1 MILKG
6 NQRGGAKNL
15 ALHLLKKEND
25 HVEIHE
31 LRGFVSNN
39 LVNALNEA
47 YFISKATKA
56 KQFLF
61 SLSLNPPANENVS
74 TKTFENAIERIE
86 KKLGLVN
93 QPRAIVFHEKESR
106 RHAHVA
112 WSRTFNDGQKLKAV
126 QLSHY
131 KLKLMDISRELY
143 IENNWQMPK
152 GMLNAQE
159 CNPKN
164 FTHQQWQ
171 QAKRIGKDPRAIK
184 QIFQE
189 CWAVSDSK
197 IAFANA
203 LKSRGYILAKGDRR
217 GFVALDHR
225 CEIFSVAKWASI
237 RAKEVK
243 EKLGNTENLPTV
255 ADAKTQIAKDMSKRL
270 TMMKEQQQTAIQARM
285 SLIKAN
291 KLQLVQQHRKNRNSL
306 KIKQEARQIQEIKK
320 RQDRYNK
327 GLRGFLDRFTGKH
340 TRIKKQNEQDT
351 LLTHQRD
358 SQEKDHMIFK
368 QMEQSQKLQKRADRL
383 REFKQSKGHSL
394 SSDIKQYREIES
406 HKRELFELR
415 KNKSIGQTIKAP
427 THER

>member
-15 ALHLLKKEND
+15 ALHLLKEEND
-25 HVEIHE
+25 HVELHE
-31 LRGFVSNN
+31 LRGFVSND
-39 LVNALNEA
+39 LVTALNEA

-74 TKTFENAIERIE
+74 TETFENAIERIE

-93 QPRAIVFHEKESR
+93 QPRAIVFHEKNNR

-112 WSRTFNDGQKLKAV
+112 WSRIYNNGQKLKAV
-126 QLSHY
+126 QMSHS

-143 IENNWQMPK
+143 IENKWQMPK

-171 QAKRIGKDPRAIK
+171 QAKRIGKNPRAIK

-217 GFVALDHR
+217 GFVTLDHR
-225 CEIFSVAKWASI
+225 CEIFSVSKWSGI
-237 RAKEVK
+237 KVKEVK
-243 EKLGNTENLPTV
+243 EKLGNTDNLPSVT
-255 ADAKTQIAKDMSKRL
+255 DAQTQIAKDMSERL
-270 TMMKEQQQTAIQARM
+270 TMMKDQQQTAIQARM
-285 SLIKAN
+285 SLIKTN
-291 KLQLVQQHRKNRNSL
+291 KLQLLQKHRKIRKAL
-306 KIKQEARQIQEIKK
+306 KTKQEARQIQETKN

-327 GLRGFLDRFTGKH
+327 GIRGILDRITGKH
-340 TRIKKQNEQDT
+340 TRIKKQNEQET
-351 LLTHQRD
+351 LLSHQRD
-358 SQEKDHMIFK
+358 MQEKDQMIFK
-368 QMEQSQKLQKRADRL
+368 QMEQSQKLQNRADRL
-383 REFKQSKGHSL
+383 QEFKQTKTQSL
-394 SSDIKQYREIES
+394 SSDIKQYREIET

-415 KNKSIGQTIKAP
+415 KNKTKGQTISAP